1 MKKLKKIIVF
11 ASIFMFLTGCQNN
24 KFKIN
29 EEVTLTGKITNSEII
44 KDNEK
49 RKVSILN
56 LDEPIIING
65 TKIKKIELD
74 SEQDLKDN
82 SEITIKGIIKDN
94 NGSEADLAYSFS
106 VLEVDDILSYINNFS
121 NDDFSMTI
129 PTNIIKT
136 CYISRIDN
144 GFIIYS
150 SKEKTVENEVFRI
163 ISLSNE
169 DYNEIKDENN
179 RSIEKVKSNKEKT
192 IIILYNNEMEIS
204 DENMQNFDN
213 IIKGIDNIK
222 NTVKIK

>member
-106 VLEVDDILSYINNFS
+106 VLEVDDLLSYINNFS

>member
-106 VLEVDDILSYINNFS
+106 VLEVDDILSYINNFC